1 MENLPTIAEL
11 TGDLEQ
17 AFKQDKL
24 NLLLSQEPRKEWV
37 KEHPYIRNYK
47 YLPIDKVEYLLRRI
61 FKEYR
66 IEITGQGVS
75 FNGVWV
81 TVRLHFLNPINGV
94 WSFHDGIGAMQ
105 LQTKKD
111 TSPADLININNGAI
125 SMAFPIAKTMAIKDA
140 ADMFGKL
147 FGSDLNRKDT
157 IGYQLDNKLN
167 PNETLADLVKLFDS
181 KKTLIPIEEINNI
194 EKIIETKEVRN
205 YKKAITYLSKI

>member
-24 NLLLSQEPRKEWV
+24 NLLLSQEPKKEWV
-37 KEHPYIRNYK
+37 KEHPFIQGYR
-47 YLPIDKVEYLLRRI
+47 YLPIDKIEYLLKRI
-61 FKEYR
+61 FKEYK
-66 IEITGQGVS
+66 IEITGQGIA

-81 TVRLHFLNPINGV
+81 TVRLHYLNPTNGV
-94 WSFHDGIGAMQ
+94 WSYHDGIGAMQ
-105 LQTKKD
+105 LQTKKG
-111 TSPADLININNGAI
+111 TSPSDLININNGAI

-140 ADMFGKL
+140 SDMFGKL

-157 IGYQLDNKLN
+157 VGYQVDNKLN
-167 PNETLADLVKLFDS
+167 PNEALNELKNLFEL
-181 KKTLIPIEEINNI
+181 KKEFLPTEEQINF

-205 YKKAITYLSKI
+205 YKKAINYLSKI